1 MIQVKCFEESHE
13 SDLEDAL
20 NDFLMELDD
29 DQLMDIKYD
38 SSHFL
43 FEDEQIFSFSACVL
57 YRMKDQKL
65 DKLSLRRKYK

>member
-13 SDLEDAL
+13 SDLEVVL
-20 NDFLMELDD
+20 NEFLNELDES
-29 DQLMDIKYD
+29 QFIDIKYA

-57 YRMKDQKL
+57 YCMKTEKL
-65 DKLSLRRKYK
+65 DKLSSRRKFK